1 MLDRLR
7 AALDAFLLPH
17 PGIQQATEPAGLP
30 ARSDVAGAIPDLI
43 EIRVNGLDAAKQH
56 AVWLTKGTDRTQR
69 TSCVRLSDCTS
80 DHLKAIVANKPGL
93 SADYRRVIESILED
107 RGDTLPPAAQPDPVP
122 FAPFLH
128 DGGPDALP

>member
-1 MLDRLR
+1 MFTNIREAWAVLR
-7 AALDAFLLPH
+7 SPK
-17 PGIQQATEPAGLP
+17 PGIKQAAALP
-30 ARSDVAGAIPDLI
+30 ARPDVAGAIPDLI

-69 TSCVRLSDCTS
+69 ATCVRLADCTS

-93 SADYRRVIESILED
+93 SADYHRVIESILED
-107 RGDTLPPAAQPDPVP
+107 RGDTLSPADPTQPDPAP

-128 DGGPDALP
+128 DGGPDAMP